1 MKKLLVATIVALGLT
16 GCTTAPFQPSEG
28 IMYSDVKAPLAL
40 EYNKTDLGHKVGSAS
55 SISILGLFA
64 TGDCSTQAAAKDG
77 GIKTV
82 KHADYEFKNILFGI
96 FTKTTVYVYGD

>member
-1 MKKLLVATIVALGLT
+1 MKKLLVAAALVLGLT

-28 IMYSDVKAPLAL
+28 IMYTDVKAPLQL
-40 EYNKTDLGHKVGSAS
+40 EYDKTDLGHKVGSAS
-55 SISILGLFA
+55 STSVLGLVA
-64 TGDCSTQAAAKDG
+64 TGDCSTQAAAKNG
-77 GIKTV
+77 GIKTI